1 MLAILF
7 KEWMIVR
14 KLVIYVRNHKNFAKL
29 LIVMIIS
36 YTQQ

>member
-14 KLVIYVRNHKNFAKL
+14 KLVIYIRNFKNFAKL

-36 YTQQ
+36 YTRQ